1 MARTYQWQQCS
12 ISNNSTFRNFTIK
25 IIAKSPINHKQLL
38 LAVNVA
44 FMELLPPT
52 MSNDNNVLY
61 HQTTP
66 PGLHGL
72 CAEQQHLMLFP
83 LGGTQNQTK
92 PKPNRSQPQVHPLK
106 TRIKSCLYSKH
117 RRNPPKYHY

>member
-1 MARTYQWQQCS
+1 
-12 ISNNSTFRNFTIK
+12 
-25 IIAKSPINHKQLL
+25 
-38 LAVNVA
+38 
-44 FMELLPPT
+44 MELLPPT

-92 PKPNRSQPQVHPLK
+92 QVTTPSSPTENSDKVVFILK
-106 TRIKSCLYSKH
+106 TQEKS
-117 RRNPPKYHY
+117 P